1 MNKWAAAG
9 IFDANFLCVCV
20 LGDPQ
25 AVKLAR
31 EMGNQMKLTHCV
43 NGFVDSEEDLPDY
56 GQLGCGGFIVLD
68 GDHRAISK
76 ATSAFMEVRDLAF
89 HHVEA
94 ILAAVTAGKPPPA
107 VCPGE
112 YCRLEVAPDGQE
124 KFQGEPGIC
133 KAVKDGLLTI
143 SLLGRRSR
151 GKNVQVPPSAVRKIN
166 QDGSYADGKPE
177 IVDVDVEAG
186 GGDSSAGNC
195 DPEQATM
202 DGRWTTTG
210 AVMVIKDMQITY
222 PSGRVAPLEIAES
235 SGCGFQV
242 GYHYKVWVAG
252 KVYMAKSEPG
262 KLTWS
267 DGSVWQLQEADHGLD
282 EAFLQRTLGQMTSTK
297 VQDMDDEHEECAEV
311 LHQLAALRSQASIVA
326 VEACLAEHF
335 SHEEA
340 LFDEFGFG
348 EHKNEKLSAKKTHI
362 ADHNRILA
370 KIRQSIA
377 EGEKR
382 LAGVGHWRVPAP
394 LIKEVIQDF
403 HEHSARYD
411 VQYSD
416 VVNAGLAAKQ
426 SCAPQ
431 VQNKPIIDQVSCTKV
446 GG

>member
-1 MNKWAAAG
+1 MN
-9 IFDANFLCVCV
+9 D
-20 LGDPQ
+20 
-25 AVKLAR
+25 
-31 EMGNQMKLTHCV
+31 
-43 NGFVDSEEDLPDY
+43 VDSDDELT
-56 GQLGCGGFIVLD
+56 VL
-68 GDHRAISK
+68 SN
-76 ATSAFMEVRDLAF
+76 
-89 HHVEA
+89 
-94 ILAAVTAGKPPPA
+94 
-107 VCPGE
+107 
-112 YCRLEVAPDGQE
+112 VAMT
-124 KFQGEPGIC
+124 
-133 KAVKDGLLTI
+133 KDT
-143 SLLGRRSR
+143 
-151 GKNVQVPPSAVRKIN
+151 
-166 QDGSYADGKPE
+166 
-177 IVDVDVEAG
+177 
-186 GGDSSAGNC
+186 
-195 DPEQATM
+195 TM
-202 DGRWTTTG
+202 DGRWTTG
-210 AVMVIKDMQITY
+210 WYDDGVMVIKDMQITY
-222 PSGRVAPLEIAES
+222 PSGEVAPLEIAES
-235 SGCGFQV
+235 IGCGSLV
-242 GYHYKVWVAG
+242 GYDYKVCVAG
-252 KVYMAKSEPG
+252 EVYMAKSEPG